1 MRNSLFRREPENL
14 VTFMNMKNAV
24 LASAIKDRKLP
35 KVIQDR
41 KIFLG
46 KEKKREAKS
55 LSFLEK
61 KCNFE

>member
-1 MRNSLFRREPENL
+1 MRNSLFRREPEKL

-46 KEKKREAKS
+46 KGKKTGSKMFQ
-55 LSFLEK
+55 FLRKEM
-61 KCNFE
+61 